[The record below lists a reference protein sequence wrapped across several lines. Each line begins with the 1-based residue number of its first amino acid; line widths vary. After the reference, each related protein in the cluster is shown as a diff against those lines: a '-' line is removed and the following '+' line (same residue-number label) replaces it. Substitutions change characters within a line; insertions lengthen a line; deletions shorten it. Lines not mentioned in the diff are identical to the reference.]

1 MKMSRGLVLSPLLLV
16 VFLQLAWSN
25 EEFYPKDEIK
35 SYAAVQSP
43 FRMQKTNL
51 GKYSWFYYSSIK
63 L

>member
-1 MKMSRGLVLSPLLLV
+1 MSRGLVLSPLLLV

-25 EEFYPKDEIK
+25 EEFYPKKDEIK